1 MGPTLAPC
9 VKSFAQT
16 GVQPCHAAREC
27 SCWCASRRSPR
38 RSWCRQARHAFTTWR
53 VTRRSRSATS
63 PIPPHTHG
71 LSVLASLDNLVSV
84 NSALEVDLLGQV
96 NVETIG
102 GRQISGVGRALDFA
116 RGAAASRNGR
126 HLVTLASITASG
138 RSRIATRL
146 SRETPVAYTR
156 HDLGI
161 VVTEHGSADLRGLST
176 NEPAKAPVAVRDR
189 RSVRAGEPE
198 PRVGGDSER
207 TARPVARRA

>member
-1 MGPTLAPC
+1 M
-9 VKSFAQT
+9 
-16 GVQPCHAAREC
+16 
-27 SCWCASRRSPR
+27 SRRSR
-38 RSWCRQARHAFTTWR
+38 VFLLVCLAAFTASFVVQTG
-53 VTRRSRSATS
+53 SARLYDLARDKAFAFRNVAHT
-63 PIPPHTHG
+63 PHTHG
-71 LSVLASLDNLVSV
+71 LSVLASMDNLVSI

-126 HLVTLASITASG
+126 RLVTLASITASG

-198 PRVGGDSER
+198 PRVGGDGER

>member
-1 MGPTLAPC
+1 VFLLVCLAAFTA
-9 VKSFAQT
+9 SFVVQT
-16 GVQPCHAAREC
+16 GSARLYDL
-27 SCWCASRRSPR
+27 
-38 RSWCRQARHAFTTWR
+38 ARDKAFAFR
-53 VTRRSRSATS
+53 NVA
-63 PIPPHTHG
+63 HTHG
-71 LSVLASLDNLVSV
+71 LSVLASMDNLVSI

-138 RSRIATRL
+138 RSRIVTRL

-176 NEPAKAPVAVRDR
+176 NERAKAPVAVRDR